1 MGRVT
6 AMATITQILSIAHS
20 GMTVSQAQA
29 ALVARNLA
37 NASTPGYAHEVLP
50 VYPQLG
56 TNGVGSGDP
65 VAMRS
70 FVVERSLAAATGRSN
85 YYQSQLGHLSA
96 AEAATN
102 ELDGT
107 GLGKSFADFQEALS
121 LASANPGGSVE
132 RQQVLAAAAA
142 LGDGFSVARAQL
154 DQAASGAKEQAEV
167 AATHVNQLSSQIAG
181 LNARIRA
188 ARPGD
193 ELNGLMSMRSDLV
206 QQLSGLVGLNVLQR
220 PDGTIQL
227 STSGGRTI
235 VEDAQAATLA
245 VMAGGP
251 PPRLIVSFVKED
263 GSRLPATGSLGG
275 QLGGI
280 VDSYDSVLSPA
291 KTRLDEMAFSFM
303 STFNDTH
310 KAGFDLDGTAG
321 GDFFELPAD
330 AEGAAGAVKLSA
342 NIAGHPERVA
352 AAADAALVPG
362 DNQNLTT
369 LIGLVGDAPVLAD
382 GSSLRAA
389 WSAVGDSVS
398 NSLVQAEAG
407 VDLEQG
413 SLDQLTN
420 LLASEEGVNPDE
432 EFARMSQAT
441 TALEAATRI
450 IQVVQTMN
458 DTVIAMMG

>member
-1 MGRVT
+1 
-6 AMATITQILSIAHS
+6 MATITQILSIAQS
-20 GMTVSQAQA
+20 GLTVSQAQA

-37 NASTPGYAHEVLP
+37 NASTPGYAHEILP
-50 VYPQLG
+50 AYPQIG
-56 TNGVGSGDP
+56 ANGVTSGDP
-65 VAMRS
+65 IAMRS
-70 FVVERSLAAATGRSN
+70 FIVERSLAAATGRSN
-85 YYQSQLGHLSA
+85 YYQSQLGHLAA
-96 AEAATN
+96 AEAATS
-102 ELDGT
+102 ELDGV
-107 GLGKSFADFQEALS
+107 GLGKSFADFQSALS
-121 LASANPGGSVE
+121 LASANPGGAIE

-142 LGDGFSVARAQL
+142 LGDSFSVAHTQL
-154 DQAASGAKEQAEV
+154 DQAASGAKGQAEV
-167 AATHVNQLSSQIAG
+167 VATHVNQLSSQIAG

-188 ARPGD
+188 ARPGE
-193 ELNGLMSMRSDLV
+193 ELNGLMTMRADLV
-206 QQLSGLVGLNVLQR
+206 HQLSAFVGVNVLQR

-235 VEDAQAATLA
+235 VEDAHAATLA

-263 GSRLPATGSLGG
+263 GTRLPATGSLGG

-280 VDSYDSVLSPA
+280 VDSYDSVLAPA

-303 STFNDTH
+303 STFNDAH
-310 KAGFDLDGTAG
+310 KAGFDLDGNAG

-330 AEGAAGAVKLSA
+330 ADGASAAVRLSA
-342 NIAGHPERVA
+342 NITGHPERIA
-352 AAADAALVPG
+352 AAADASLVPG
-362 DNQNLTT
+362 DNQNLTA

-389 WSAVGDSVS
+389 WSAVGDNVS
-398 NSLVQAEAG
+398 NSLVQARAG

-420 LLASEEGVNPDE
+420 LLASEEGVNADE
-432 EFARMSQAT
+432 EFAKLSQAT
-441 TALEAATRI
+441 TALEAATRV